1 MNPNLNSKR
10 LPVNFSTCTKEGSFP
25 TQLPGTAFG
34 CDTVVFY
41 KVPSNDDEDD
51 DGDKHTV

>member
-1 MNPNLNSKR
+1 M
-10 LPVNFSTCTKEGSFP
+10 KEGSFP

-51 DGDKHTV
+51 DGDKHSV